1 MSETKYCPRHPNTE
15 TNLRC
20 GRCEELIC
28 PRCMVHT
35 PVGARCRDCAQ
46 VRRLPTFQVSK
57 GLMARAIAVG
67 LALGVVGGIVVGFLI
82 LLGGFLGLF
91 ALVGLGYLVGEG
103 VSVAVNRKRGRELKY
118 IVVGALIVAL
128 TIISWFSL
136 VLFTIPGLLAGFV
149 AVYVAVNRF

>member
-1 MSETKYCPRHPNTE
+1 MSEMKYCPRHPKTE

-46 VRRLPTFQVSK
+46 IRRLPTFQVSK

-67 LALGVVGGIVVGFLI
+67 LVLGVVGGIVVGFLTW
-82 LLGGFLGLF
+82 LLGFLGLF
-91 ALVGLGYLVGEG
+91 ALVGLGYLIGEG
-103 VSVAVNRKRGRELKY
+103 VSFAVNRKRGRELKY
-118 IVVGALIVAL
+118 VAAGAVIVAL
-128 TIISWFSL
+128 IINYPWVLNSL
-136 VLFTIPGLLAGFV
+136 PGLLAGFV
-149 AVYVAVNRF
+149 AVYVAVKRF